1 MWLSTSVPRTRRDAP
16 KRNRCHAAIH
26 DRSPHTQ
33 GWVGLVKFGELIV
46 VPFPAL
52 RRLSRLAR
60 CRCWPRPRGGSL
72 ALVEGFCGQGLARVE
87 PLTRLSVAPYGA
99 RCAPVTMVETRTTQ
113 KVVSG

>member
-52 RRLSRLAR
+52 RRSSRLAR
-60 CRCWPRPRGGSL
+60 CRCRPRPRGGSICTFGDTADVTVSAAPAGWL
-72 ALVEGFCGQGLARVE
+72 S
-87 PLTRLSVAPYGA
+87 RLG
-99 RCAPVTMVETRTTQ
+99 
-113 KVVSG
+113 